1 MQWNEGVFPTRTRL
15 NLILLAFPFVR
26 NRPSHA
32 ASSDGS
38 LPDPEGGKPSFLMPN
53 RRPTTGLIS
62 PTSVGVR
69 FRRNNRCLSSITTYP
84 ANQLS
89 FECDPTSL
97 LRCVRKDSKVC
108 VFELI
113 RYLFHKNSRGDEFYH
128 IFSTTTEKRHTTCMK
143 QLANNSI
150 RFLFGLAAI
159 LSGAPQSNGQLLP
172 QSGGLGYVSCLKK
185 KAFQV
190 HLPQHCSF
198 EHLRDALQQKLPNLG
213 ARCANKDASLE
224 IEALFDVANET
235 DAKSIVDALCVDAIL
250 QFASKRVEFEFERFS
265 LMDQDF
271 NKAFFDG
278 GSSWNEGGKH
288 INRGGQQLSAGSVQG
303 SDKFRGNA
311 DRIESINTHVALKR
325 PMSWPDNLENFAQCS
340 LQSAM
345 CCWVDHDE
353 AQDAYYKKNT
363 DLCYVDFSRA
373 PSSSHISSGYSIFD
387 GDEDAF
393 CHGFAWDDGS
403 VADVFKGN
411 LLFHKEIYDHMHK
424 KGLSRNVPGAPMC
437 GCVDKMPV
445 VSRADCSKLEFQGH
459 YIFRYSD
466 SRTPAKADVIT
477 RGQLSLNAVDC
488 DGAGV
493 NGDEDCDGLKC
504 YYEELYLEGKVDT
517 NQKTS
522 FDEIIVGAGNCGTA
536 ISGINGGGGELPG
549 PESSTPE
556 PSILP
561 TTSSPSVLPTSVP
574 SQVTDQP
581 SFSLAPTLSPST
593 SPTLT
598 DRVRTKCSVLSPV
611 LLPFSHSL
619 TLIVSDIS
627 RLFLPPAPSLTR

>member
-1 MQWNEGVFPTRTRL
+1 
-15 NLILLAFPFVR
+15 
-26 NRPSHA
+26 
-32 ASSDGS
+32 
-38 LPDPEGGKPSFLMPN
+38 
-53 RRPTTGLIS
+53 
-62 PTSVGVR
+62 
-69 FRRNNRCLSSITTYP
+69 
-84 ANQLS
+84 
-89 FECDPTSL
+89 
-97 LRCVRKDSKVC
+97 
-108 VFELI
+108 
-113 RYLFHKNSRGDEFYH
+113 
-128 IFSTTTEKRHTTCMK
+128 MK

-224 IEALFDVANET
+224 IEALFDVANAT

-504 YYEELYLEGKVDT
+504 YYEKLYLEGKVDT

-549 PESSTPE
+549 PESPTPE

-561 TTSSPSVLPTSVP
+561 TTSSLSVLPTSVP

-619 TLIVSDIS
+619 TFD
-627 RLFLPPAPSLTR
+627 RL